1 MAMIKHG
8 TGKIEKYTDA
18 SGEEVTVKTA
28 EVDADTDPNLV
39 WADEKIKDAL
49 DVNVLT
55 DITLDINA
63 SDDDDDTIAKDC

>member
-1 MAMIKHG
+1 MIKHG

-28 EVDADTDPNLV
+28 ETETDTDPNLV

-49 DVNVLT
+49 DVNVLA